1 MSRFEFVR
9 VGPTGAVTGRRWAE
23 SVREAARLMV
33 AGPGEYVTSA
43 ASHAIGVPRAVRA
56 ALAKAPKAPTEQQ
69 AETRRANVAKAT
81 RDYRA
86 RHREAT
92 PLAPAVVREGRAQ
105 LAHAMDVGHG
115 KRVWQGRP
123 KKASTLESKRRHE
136 RKPER
141 REAKTAWQRAKRRGE
156 Q

>member
-1 MSRFEFVR
+1 MTRFEFVR
-9 VGPTGAVTGRRWAE
+9 VGPANTVTGRVFAE
-23 SVREAARLMV
+23 SIHEAARRMV
-33 AGPGEYVTSA
+33 AGPGEYLTSA
-43 ASHAIGVPRAVRA
+43 ASHAIGVPRAVKA
-56 ALAKAPKAPTEQQ
+56 ALAKAPKSPSEQQ

-92 PLAPAVVREGRAQ
+92 PLAPAVVRESRAQ

-115 KRVWQGRP
+115 KRAWQGTA
-123 KKASTLESKRRHE
+123 KKASTIESKRRHE

-141 REAKTAWQRAKRRGE
+141 REAKTLWQRAKRAGE
-156 Q
+156 A